1 MTKHNDSLWLRIKL
15 LISNLVSTARL
26 AIQTVFAIPGRDC
39 ISLSIIIPLQ
49 KRMLILPRK
58 LSSKLCTY
66 NFYVLHSC
74 SSLHFSC
81 DTFVSLII
89 HAEQITS
96 IFFSCFVMNKP
107 QVFAL
112 ITILFFIGF
121 CSALPMEK
129 FQGKQILTV
138 TRNCILV
145 LQHARH
151 HPHVP

>member
-39 ISLSIIIPLQ
+39 ISLSIIVPLQ
-49 KRMLILPRK
+49 KRMFILPRK
-58 LSSKLCTY
+58 LSPELCTY
-66 NFYVLHSC
+66 NFDVLHSC
-74 SSLHFSC
+74 SSRLHFSC
-81 DTFVSLII
+81 VTFVSLII
-89 HAEQITS
+89 HAEQFIS

-112 ITILFFIGF
+112 IMILFFIGF

-129 FQGKQILTV
+129 FLYGKQILVACCTSA
-138 TRNCILV
+138 CINSYC
-145 LQHARH
+145 
-151 HPHVP
+151 